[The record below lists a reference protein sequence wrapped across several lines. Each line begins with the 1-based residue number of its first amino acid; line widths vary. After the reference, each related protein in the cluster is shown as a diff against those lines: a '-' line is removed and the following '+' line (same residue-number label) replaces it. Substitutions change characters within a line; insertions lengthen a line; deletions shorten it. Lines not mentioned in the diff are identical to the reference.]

1 MDFTK
6 DILHTLQLFAAAL
19 VSFRQEILQNVAEF
33 FEPDSKTMP
42 GCSASNFF
50 GPLVKIHRL
59 VQFNKRQAL
68 ENYAL
73 GRKEFG
79 LGRKL
84 SRPFFPIFAIE
95 LRESFLRYLLLML
108 FRLVED
114 FQQAS
119 ANGVFRPAQF
129 LHPLLRDLGISELA
143 QCLK

>member
-6 DILHTLQLFAAAL
+6 DVLNTLQLFAAAL
-19 VSFRQEILQNVAEF
+19 VPFRQKILQNVAEF

-68 ENYAL
+68 ENHAL

-95 LRESFLRYLLLML
+95 LSESFLRDLLLTL
-108 FRLVED
+108 FRFVKD
-114 FQQAS
+114 FQQTS
-119 ANGVFRPAQF
+119 ANGVFGP
-129 LHPLLRDLGISELA
+129 S
-143 QCLK
+143 